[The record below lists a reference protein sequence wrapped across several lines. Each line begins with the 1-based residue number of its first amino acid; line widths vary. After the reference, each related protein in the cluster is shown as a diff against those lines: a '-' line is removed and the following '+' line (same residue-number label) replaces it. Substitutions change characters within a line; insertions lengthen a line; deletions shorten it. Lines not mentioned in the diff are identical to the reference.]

1 MTATA
6 SPALKAAA
14 HLLQQGKLREAEA
27 ICRQALASDGAAALH
42 LLGVIVHRQGRHA
55 EAAKLID
62 RAIRAHPTAEMHA
75 HLGFVR
81 QAQREIAGAIDSF
94 RRAYEL
100 QPDDARHAGW
110 LGMALAQAGRPRD
123 AIPLLERAQAELPSQ
138 IEFSA
143 ALGQAYQAEDDYLRA
158 AACYR
163 RVLAARPDAAD
174 ILNNL
179 GVVLKMLGETDEALA
194 CYRRAVELGLPNLQA
209 HSNLLLT
216 LSGDAACTPDEYLA
230 EARRYGERASAR
242 ATPFTSWRVERG
254 EQEPRPLRVGIVSG
268 DLRSHPVGYFLESVL
283 AASDPARIEW
293 HAFVTK
299 DREDAVTA
307 RLRRHLASWQSIA
320 ALDDRTAATLIH
332 DTAPHV
338 LVDLSGH
345 TSNTRLPVF
354 AWRPAP
360 VQVAWL
366 GYFASTGVREI
377 DWLLADAVSVQP
389 GEERFYSERVMRLPD
404 TRLCFTAPGDDEA
417 GPVAPL
423 PALAN
428 GHVTFGC
435 FQNLNKVNDAVLTS
449 WARVLLAV
457 PGARLRVQ
465 SRGAAAPETRAPLL
479 ARFAAAGI
487 PVERVTI
494 AEPGARAAYFAA
506 HAEVD
511 FILDTF
517 PYPGGTTTC
526 EALWMGVPT
535 LTLAGQTLLARQG
548 AQLLTAAGLPDW
560 IATDVDDYI
569 ARAAGFCADLPRLAQ
584 LRSGLRAQV
593 AQSPLMDAPRF
604 AAALTAALYR
614 AWRETP

>member
-1 MTATA
+1 MSTPA

-14 HLLQQGKLREAEA
+14 HLLQQGKLREAET

-55 EAAKLID
+55 EAATLIG
-62 RAIRAHPTAEMHA
+62 RAIRAQPTAGMHA

-81 QAQREIAGAIDSF
+81 QAQRDIAGALDSF
-94 RRAYEL
+94 RHAYEL
-100 QPDDARHAGW
+100 QPDDASHAGW
-110 LGMALAQAGRPRD
+110 FGMALAQAGNRQE
-123 AIPLLERAQAELPSQ
+123 AIPLLERAQAALPAQ

-143 ALGQAYQAEDDYLRA
+143 ALGQAYQAEDDHLRA

-179 GVVLKMLGETDEALA
+179 GVVLKMLGENDEALA
-194 CYRRAVELGLPNLQA
+194 CYRRAVALGLPNLQA

-216 LSGDAACTPDEYLA
+216 LSGDAACTPEDYLA

-242 ATPFTSWRVERG
+242 ATPFATWRVERG
-254 EQEPRPLRVGIVSG
+254 EREPMPLRVGVVSG
-268 DLRSHPVGYFLESVL
+268 DLRSHPVGYFLESVV
-283 AASDPARIEW
+283 AACDPSRIAW

-299 DREDAVTA
+299 DREDALTA
-307 RLRRHLASWQSIA
+307 RLRRHFAGWQSIA
-320 ALDDRTAATLIH
+320 ALDDRAAATLIH
-332 DTAPHV
+332 EAAPHV
-338 LVDLSGH
+338 LIDLAGH

-377 DWLLADAVSVQP
+377 DWLLADAVSVP
-389 GEERFYSERVMRLPD
+389 AGEERYYSERIMRLPD

-435 FQNLNKVNDAVLTS
+435 FQNLNKVNDAVLGL
-449 WARVLLAV
+449 WARVLDAV

-465 SRGAAAPETRAPLL
+465 SRGAAVPETQAPLL

-487 PVERVTI
+487 PAARVTI

-506 HAEVD
+506 HSGVD

-535 LTLAGQTLLARQG
+535 LTLAGRTLLARQG
-548 AQLLTAAGLPDW
+548 AQLLTAAGLPEW
-560 IATDVDDYI
+560 IAADGDDYV

-584 LRSGLRAQV
+584 LRAGLRAQV

-604 AAALTAALYR
+604 ATALTEALYR
-614 AWRETP
+614 AWQETT